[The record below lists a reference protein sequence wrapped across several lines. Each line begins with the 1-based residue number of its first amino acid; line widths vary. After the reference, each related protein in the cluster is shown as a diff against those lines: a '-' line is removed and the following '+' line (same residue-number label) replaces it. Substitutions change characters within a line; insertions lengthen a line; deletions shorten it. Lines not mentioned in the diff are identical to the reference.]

1 MNFLCSK
8 CIIQRWITQL
18 LCTHLYQL
26 IPATITP
33 TTAAALQPATKAGTD
48 RNKRLTISQ
57 KIFLETILTR
67 CQHFTNAEIYSK
79 IVVVSN
85 SFCC

>member
-1 MNFLCSK
+1 MRFLCSK
-8 CIIQRWITQL
+8 CLVQRWITQL

-33 TTAAALQPATKAGTD
+33 TTAAALQPATKAETD
-48 RNKRLTISQ
+48 RNRRLTVSQ
-57 KIFLETILTR
+57 QMLTR